1 MVRDC
6 PTVKFDTSLIP
17 TRTTGERLPPAAP
30 LTSKLISAVRPP
42 GSRAVTVILAA
53 PVVNACTAVIVSVL
67 PEIDARTKSVW
78 FERAL

>member
-6 PTVKFDTSLIP
+6 PTVIFDTSLIP
-17 TRTTGERLPPAAP
+17 PRTTGERLPPVAP
-30 LTSKLISAVRPP
+30 LTSKLISAVRPL